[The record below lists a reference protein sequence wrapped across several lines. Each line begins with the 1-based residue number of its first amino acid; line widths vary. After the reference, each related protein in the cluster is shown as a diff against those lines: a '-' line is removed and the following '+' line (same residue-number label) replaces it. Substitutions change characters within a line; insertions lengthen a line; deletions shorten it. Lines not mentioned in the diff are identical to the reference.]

1 MKLLA
6 SAALVF
12 LTACATSPSGGN
24 PADGSSDGVANGSGP
39 SERVFGTIE
48 FYSDPVRVVV
58 PSSVQQGQP
67 FVVTVVT
74 YGGGCIEKGE
84 TDVEVE
90 ALQAEIRPYDYDI
103 SPALPTNGGCTDELN
118 LYEHTATL
126 SFEETGTADI
136 IFHGQKEDASGVTQT
151 SVTRTL
157 EVR

>member
-58 PSSVQQGQP
+58 PSSVQQGQL

-90 ALQAEIRPYDYDI
+90 ALQAEIRPYDLRHLAC
-103 SPALPTNGGCTDELN
+103 PAHQRGMYRRAELVRT
-118 LYEHTATL
+118 HR
-126 SFEETGTADI
+126 
-136 IFHGQKEDASGVTQT
+136 DAKF
-151 SVTRTL
+151 
-157 EVR
+157 